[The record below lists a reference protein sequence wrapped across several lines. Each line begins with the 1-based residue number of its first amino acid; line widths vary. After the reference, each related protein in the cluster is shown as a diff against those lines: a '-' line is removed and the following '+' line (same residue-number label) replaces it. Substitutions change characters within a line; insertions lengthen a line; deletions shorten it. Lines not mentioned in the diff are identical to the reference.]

1 MTGVDRLV
9 KKSSEVWCKGT
20 ARCARLQAP
29 LHDCLH
35 QDDEG
40 VQALLQ
46 EQTLELGVVPI
57 DGEKIWPELGFWPE

>member
-1 MTGVDRLV
+1 VLDY
-9 KKSSEVWCKGT
+9 KP
-20 ARCARLQAP
+20 P

-46 EQTLELGVVPI
+46 EQTPELGVVPI
-57 DGEKIWPELGFWPE
+57 DGEKIWLELGFRPE

>member
-1 MTGVDRLV
+1 MTGVERLI
-9 KKSSEVWCKGT
+9 KKSDEVCCKGT

-57 DGEKIWPELGFWPE
+57 DSEKIWPELGFWPE